1 MQRKLEYLEDWKEKQ
16 TQASEE
22 MVKELFLKLLPG
34 AEAHVSNYYP
44 VRNSLKQTNENDIML
59 LHPETKKSLLCGFHW
74 STMTK
79 TN

>member
-1 MQRKLEYLEDWKEKQ
+1 MQRKPQYLEDWKEKQ

-44 VRNSLKQTNENDIML
+44 VRNSLKQTNENDIII
-59 LHPETKKSLLCGFHW
+59 TYQNNLCF
-74 STMTK
+74 SNFPADQFDQLK
-79 TN
+79 